1 MLDDLAALRAGDL
14 HMRLM
19 WTQCSC
25 PGTRPF
31 LLSPGKVGGSVVVCS
46 VRSRRQTRR
55 SSSTPAA
62 PADHWSLRA
71 ATLPRELA
79 VVSYTPQPLPVVVHH
94 VPPGA
99 AQPADICATTSFM
112 SHMAQPSKAGGN
124 VANVYRCCLRASLL
138 APCALVRELW
148 ILSRTFTHVL
158 ISKPWGHV
166 SLGCKLVQISAL
178 FPGTRALARTAPK
191 FACTAARSAPRRP
204 PFSPL
209 AEAARSRGRRPPG
222 WSR

>member
-1 MLDDLAALRAGDL
+1 MRVWTARARRTRKVRPGLQWPQKIDVRVHHKLPRGCEVLNDLAALRAGDL

-148 ILSRTFTHVL
+148 ILEHSHMY
-158 ISKPWGHV
+158 
-166 SLGCKLVQISAL
+166 
-178 FPGTRALARTAPK
+178 
-191 FACTAARSAPRRP
+191 
-204 PFSPL
+204 
-209 AEAARSRGRRPPG
+209 
-222 WSR
+222 